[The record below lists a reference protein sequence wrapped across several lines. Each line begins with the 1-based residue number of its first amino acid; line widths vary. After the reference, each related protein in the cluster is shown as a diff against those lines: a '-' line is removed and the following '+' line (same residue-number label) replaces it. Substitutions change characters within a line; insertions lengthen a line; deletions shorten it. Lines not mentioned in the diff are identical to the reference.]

1 MFEQDPAVAVYAPLR
16 AVIYEDNPGAT
27 HFTYDQ
33 PSSLLGQFANDE
45 IRAIAKILD
54 DRMKNLADSL
64 AS

>member
-33 PSSLLGQFANDE
+33 PSSLLGQFAHDE
-45 IRAIAKILD
+45 IRAKQGFWMIV
-54 DRMKNLADSL
+54 
-64 AS
+64 